1 MSTGPIPERV
11 DHRKLA
17 NQAGLIEGTLPIQ
30 CFHRFGEMLVV
41 SEGDVYLRLEFS
53 KGDFG
58 STRVNGSAA
67 TEVCLIC
74 QNCMQQ
80 FRRQVS
86 CDVALQV
93 VSDESKLERLSEV
106 DDAIVAPDKVISV
119 AELVEDELILLI
131 LAMPM
136 IPRHEEGQCLE
147 TDYEQQEI
155 VLQEVPEVQEVQEVQ
170 ETQTTYRPFADL
182 AKTIDKQN
190 T

>member
-1 MSTGPIPERV
+1 MSTGPIPEQV

-17 NQAGLIEGTLPIQ
+17 NQTGLIEGLLPIK

-41 SEGDVYLRLEFS
+41 SEGDVALRLEFS
-53 KGDFG
+53 GGDFG
-58 STRVNGSAA
+58 STRVNGTAA
-67 TEVCLIC
+67 TEVCLVC

-86 CDVALQV
+86 CDVSLQV
-93 VSDESKLERLSEV
+93 VSDESKLERLPEG
-106 DDAIVAPDKVISV
+106 DDAIVAPDKIISI
-119 AELVEDELILLI
+119 AELVEDELI

-147 TDYEQQEI
+147 TDYQQQGI
-155 VLQEVPEVQEVQEVQ
+155 VLQEVKEVQ

-182 AKTIDKQN
+182 AKKIEKQK

>member
-1 MSTGPIPERV
+1 
-11 DHRKLA
+11 
-17 NQAGLIEGTLPIQ
+17 
-30 CFHRFGEMLVV
+30 
-41 SEGDVYLRLEFS
+41 
-53 KGDFG
+53 
-58 STRVNGSAA
+58 
-67 TEVCLIC
+67 
-74 QNCMQQ
+74 MQQ

-119 AELVEDELILLI
+119 AELVEDELIL
-131 LAMPM
+131 AMPM

-155 VLQEVPEVQEVQEVQ
+155 VLQEVPEVQEVQEA
-170 ETQTTYRPFADL
+170 QTTYRPFADL